1 MFWELLHLL
10 VGAVDAP
17 KMGAWLC
24 FWESNPKWTIGPF
37 ILIRMLAK
45 DELLASLQK
54 CVEEL
59 ESVKSKEMKKALVQ
73 LRELLAKF
81 QQMDGESWQ

>member
-1 MFWELLHLL
+1 MLGNVFEKVTLN
-10 VGAVDAP
+10 
-17 KMGAWLC
+17 
-24 FWESNPKWTIGPF
+24 ESF

-45 DELLASLQK
+45 DELLASVQK
-54 CVEEL
+54 CAEEL

-81 QQMDGESWQ
+81 QQIDGES